1 MTDLHQVV
9 YFRPRLNP
17 SPTKTRT
24 IDCRIGSNL
33 HIVIYLHDSKLRHF
47 NKFPSLKFVSK
58 PIRAKHYARM
68 ENHSVAYHATG
79 QDVHLWMEI
88 GVLTDTR

>member
-1 MTDLHQVV
+1 MTDLHKIV

-17 SPTKTRT
+17 SPAKTCT
-24 IDCRIGSNL
+24 IDCCIRPNF
-33 HIVIYLHDSKLRHF
+33 HIIIYLHDSKLRHF

-58 PIRAKHYARM
+58 PIRAKHYTRM
-68 ENHSVAYHATG
+68 ENHSVSNHATS
-79 QDVHLWMEI
+79 QNAHLWMKI